1 MAIHIIGTSHISKQ
15 SVREITDA
23 IEKEKPAIVAVELD
37 QKRLYALL
45 HKQKSRFSLRD
56 IQRVGIKG
64 FLFAILG
71 SWVQKKLGKYTGMV
85 PGSEMLTA
93 VQLAKKHNLHLSLI
107 DQDIEITLKR
117 LSGAFTWS
125 EKWHFIR
132 DFFKGIYFSIVK
144 PSKLP
149 SFDLTKVPEE
159 KMIENL
165 IGEIKKSYPNLYRVL
180 IKERNEVMARKLI
193 EIQQANTEKNIL
205 AVVGAG
211 HKKEME
217 KIIKGKSSKITDGR
231 Q

>member
-45 HKQKSRFSLRD
+45 HKQKRGFSLAD
-56 IQRVGIKG
+56 IRRVGVKG
-64 FLFAILG
+64 FLFALLG

-85 PGSEMLTA
+85 PGSEMLTS
-93 VQLAKKHNLHLSLI
+93 VQLARKHKLHLSLI

-117 LSGAFTWS
+117 LSQAFTWS
-125 EKWHFIR
+125 EKWHFVR
-132 DFFKGIYFSIVK
+132 DFFRGVYWGMAK
-144 PSKLP
+144 PGKLQ
-149 SFDLTKVPEE
+149 SFDLTKVPAE
-159 KMIENL
+159 KVIENM
-165 IGEIKKSYPNLYRVL
+165 INEIKKSYPNLYRVL
-180 IKERNEVMARKLI
+180 IKERNEVMAKRLV
-193 EIQQANTEKNIL
+193 ELQQANTEKNIL

-217 KIIKGKSSKITDGR
+217 RIIKR
-231 Q
+231 RMNL